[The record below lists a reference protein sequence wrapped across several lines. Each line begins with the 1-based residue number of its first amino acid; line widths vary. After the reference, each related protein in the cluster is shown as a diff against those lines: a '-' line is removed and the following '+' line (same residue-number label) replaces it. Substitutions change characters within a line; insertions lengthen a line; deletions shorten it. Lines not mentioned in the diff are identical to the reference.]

1 MKQRDHKNRRIS
13 AAPCLIDKY
22 SITHLKTSEIFGHGN
37 LHILNSHIKFLKFHI
52 KRK

>member
-37 LHILNSHIKFLKFHI
+37 LHILKIPYKISKIPY
-52 KRK
+52 